1 VAILHSGY
9 TTQLLYYTVAI
20 PVQTHTYKHTH
31 THVGALGLYPA
42 LFIIDEGQCWR
53 DVSVAG
59 MRGGGKEW
67 NTRPYQAAVLLEEEI
82 RAVYGEEPVQSA
94 GSQRYG
100 SLPLLIPIP
109 DRQTNG
115 AAAAVLNADLQRTAR
130 GAERSGAPQR
140 PAGHQSPPLP

>member
-1 VAILHSGY
+1 M
-9 TTQLLYYTVAI
+9 
-20 PVQTHTYKHTH
+20 
-31 THVGALGLYPA
+31 GALGLYPA
-42 LFIIDEGQCWR
+42 LFIIDEGQRWR

-59 MRGGGKEW
+59 MRGGGKEC

-100 SLPLLIPIP
+100 SLPLLIP

-115 AAAAVLNADLQRTAR
+115 AAAAVLNVDLQRTAS
-130 GAERSGAPQR
+130 GAEGSGAPQR
-140 PAGHQSPPLP
+140 PAGHQSPSLP